1 MGRFIELFVRRPVL
15 AIVVSL
21 VILLLGLRSLQT
33 LNVRQYPESST
44 AVVTITTP
52 YAGANAELVRGFV
65 TAPLEQAIAS
75 ANGIDFL
82 DSSSAQGVSTIRAHL
97 ELNYDPNAAVA
108 QILTK
113 INQVRNQLP
122 PDSENPI
129 VTVSV
134 GEFTASMYLAFAS
147 EVLAPHQVTDY
158 LVRVVR
164 PQLESIDGVQQA
176 QIIGAQEIAMRIWLD
191 PQRLTAHHV
200 TATDVRQALATNNFL
215 SAIGDTRG
223 TMLSINLEA
232 NTALH
237 SVEGFERLVVR
248 KEGNAVIRLRDVATV
263 ALGAVSYETS
273 VYFNGTPA
281 VFMAIEVV
289 PTENVLDVIGR
300 VRTILPDIQRQLPQ
314 GIEGQA
320 VYDATVFIEQS
331 IEEVITNLVQALV
344 IVTVVIF
351 LFLGSLRAA
360 LVPAVAMPL
369 SLIGAAFIMLVLG
382 YSLNLLTLLALVLA
396 IGTVVDDG
404 IVVVENVSRH
414 VEAGAAPLAASIASA
429 RELTAPIIAMNIVVL
444 AVYAPVAFLPGLTGT
459 LFTEFAYTVA
469 GATLISGIVVLTL
482 SPMMCSKLLRRG
494 QHQTR
499 LARWVERGFVVTARV
514 YEAMLRYALD
524 VRWVVLALG
533 AAILVSCYF
542 LYISTESELAPQ
554 EDQGFLVL
562 LASADPNVSL
572 DQLERWTSELE
583 QVTQD
588 VEATR
593 FSFTVNG
600 FGGSS
605 QAFGGMALRPW
616 QERDKTTMEIAPEV
630 QQRVNGIAGLQTAV
644 FAPPTLPGAGGGPPV
659 ELVIGSTADPL
670 VVFEAAQALLA
681 EARQSGQ
688 FLYIDTDLKFDQL
701 QVAVDIDR
709 AKAADLGIDMA
720 SLGQNLSTL
729 LAAGYVNFFSAA
741 GRSYRVIPQVE
752 RQFRL
757 TPEQLTQYHVRT
769 ESGALIPLSTIV
781 RLRDTVQPRQLVR
794 FNQLNAA
801 TISGV
806 PAPGITLGTAI
817 ATLERLAADT
827 LPSGF
832 VTNWAGQSRQFFA
845 ERTTL
850 VTGFVLAVLLMYL
863 VLAAQFESFRAP
875 AIMLVSVPM
884 SLAGALLCMALGV
897 VTLNIYTQIGLLALV
912 ASIIRHGIL
921 LVEFANQ
928 VQHRDHVDRRHAIE
942 IAAAQRLRPILM
954 TTIATLFGMVPLWFA
969 GGPGAESRFAI
980 GFVLGAGMAIGTV
993 FTLFVV
999 PALYTVI
1006 AKAHHGRAPADT
1018 VAATSSTGI

>member
-1 MGRFIELFVRRPVL
+1 
-15 AIVVSL
+15 
-21 VILLLGLRSLQT
+21 
-33 LNVRQYPESST
+33 
-44 AVVTITTP
+44 
-52 YAGANAELVRGFV
+52 
-65 TAPLEQAIAS
+65 
-75 ANGIDFL
+75 
-82 DSSSAQGVSTIRAHL
+82 
-97 ELNYDPNAAVA
+97 
-108 QILTK
+108 
-113 INQVRNQLP
+113 VRNQLP

-158 LVRVVR
+158 LVRAVR

-176 QIIGAQEIAMRIWLD
+176 QIIGAQEVAMRIWLD

-200 TATDVRQALATNNFL
+200 TAADVRQALVANNFL
-215 SAIGDTRG
+215 SAVGDTRG

-232 NTALH
+232 NTLLH
-237 SVEGFERLVVR
+237 SVEDFERLVVR
-248 KEGNAVIRLRDVATV
+248 EEGNAVIRLRDVATV
-263 ALGAVSYETS
+263 ALGAVSYDTS

-300 VRTILPDIQRQLPQ
+300 VRAILPDIQRNLPQ

-351 LFLGSLRAA
+351 LFLGSLRAV

-369 SLIGAAFIMLVLG
+369 SLIGAAFIMLGLG

-414 VEAGAAPLAASIASA
+414 VEAGTAPLAAAIASA

-499 LARWVERGFVVTARV
+499 LARWMERGFGVTARV
-514 YEAMLRYALD
+514 YDALLRYALD

-542 LYISTESELAPQ
+542 LYISAESELAPQ

-583 QVTQD
+583 QVIQD
-588 VEATR
+588 VETTR

-630 QQRVNGIAGLQTAV
+630 QQHVNGIAGLQTVV

-701 QVAVDIDR
+701 QVAIDIDR

-720 SLGQNLSTL
+720 TLGRNLATL
-729 LAAGYVNFFSAA
+729 LSSGYVNFFSAA

-817 ATLERLAADT
+817 ATLERHAAAT
-827 LPSGF
+827 LPRGF

-863 VLAAQFESFRAP
+863 VLAAQFESFRDP

-884 SLAGALLCMALGV
+884 SLAGALLFIALGV

-928 VQHRDHVDRRHAIE
+928 VQRRDHVDRRRAVE
-942 IAAAQRLRPILM
+942 TAAAQRLRPILM
-954 TTIATLFGMVPLWFA
+954 TTLATLFGMVPLWFA

-980 GFVLGAGMAIGTV
+980 GFVLGTGMALGTV

-1006 AKAHHGRAPADT
+1006 AKAHYDSVPTDT
-1018 VAATSSTGI
+1018 VAATSSTSI